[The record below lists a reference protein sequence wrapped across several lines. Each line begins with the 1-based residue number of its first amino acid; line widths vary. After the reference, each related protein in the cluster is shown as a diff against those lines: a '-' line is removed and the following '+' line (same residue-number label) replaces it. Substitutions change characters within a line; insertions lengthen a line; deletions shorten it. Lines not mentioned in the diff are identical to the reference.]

1 MKHPGPGLDSKT
13 ASTKPNNS
21 YKNFRIYTKCLNLQ
35 TRLLT
40 LPGFATHSEALF
52 DSSDPVACI
61 RKLLCSGLPLCYLFN
76 LLPSRIHPH
85 IELNITPSQ
94 DDDYTKR
101 LAIAQFA
108 LRANQAFQCDHFTI
122 SDVLSSTESTAGFE
136 KALNAVSVVLD
147 QLALTAKTIQGLAK
161 PLNSHNG
168 SEMRYESNESFQR
181 SFQRTVKNLLTSE
194 RDHVAKM
201 EILENFSSVLATA
214 GIVDPESVSLI
225 FPKKMFVFARKF
237 RIQLECIAQLPW
249 KEQNWGAPFISHA
262 MDITMNL
269 RIHCVNWILVKPA
282 LADFDME
289 SLQDVNSLLAAP
301 LERLSDYI
309 GFLKELILLSTL
321 TTRKHRYHDELLLG
335 VACIHQVMDIISKAK
350 KKTMSDQI
358 CEALKTRIMDWQD
371 LSINSLGQLI
381 LEDRLLTR
389 RNDLL
394 QIFDVFLFENEL
406 LLCDK
411 TLPPPPPNSSRIG
424 RRKVSSASI
433 PPSRNDTLYIKDHI
447 PIHNITSV
455 TRSEFRR
462 VQDNGPQLFFE
473 LALSMES
480 HVVALLHPDHDG
492 MQKWY
497 HELQGLQGKGE
508 WGDVQ
513 GPLSPAVLI
522 QRKRA
527 VTYDGALADIQ
538 NGFLPE
544 NSHLSNH
551 RSTFVKLHF
560 GDNSF
565 VLSIPLP
572 VEYEDLLERID
583 KKLRYSPGW
592 TMDGRI
598 ITHTNADGYVVSVG
612 PRTPLET
619 IFREGIMASLRVE

>member
-1 MKHPGPGLDSKT
+1 MAL
-13 ASTKPNNS
+13 TKANNP
-21 YKNFRIYTKCLNLQ
+21 YKNFVIYSKCSNLQ

-40 LPGFATHSEALF
+40 LPGFATHSEALL

-76 LLPSRIHPH
+76 LLPSRIYPR
-85 IELNITPSQ
+85 IELDISPSG

-108 LRANQAFQCDHFTI
+108 LRSNQAFQCDHFTI
-122 SDVLSSTESTAGFE
+122 SDILSSTELTGGFN
-136 KALNAVSVVLD
+136 KALDAVSVVLD
-147 QLALTAKTIQGLAK
+147 QLALTATTIQGLAK
-161 PLNSHNG
+161 PLNTHND
-168 SEMRYESNESFQR
+168 SEIRYENNESFQR
-181 SFQRTVKNLLTSE
+181 SFQRTVKNMLTSE
-194 RDHVAKM
+194 RGHVAKM
-201 EILENFSSVLATA
+201 EILESFSSVLAMA
-214 GIVDPESVSLI
+214 GIVDPESISLI

-237 RIQLECIAQLPW
+237 RIQLECIAQFPW
-249 KEQNWGAPFISHA
+249 KEQNWGVPFISHA

-282 LADFDME
+282 LVDFDME
-289 SLQDVNSLLAAP
+289 SLQSVNSLLAAP

-321 TTRKHRYHDELLLG
+321 TIRKHRYHDELLLG
-335 VACIHQVMDIISKAK
+335 VACIQQVIDTVAKAK

-371 LSINSLGQLI
+371 LTVNSLGQFI
-381 LEDRLLTR
+381 LEDRILTR

-433 PPSRNDTLYIKDHI
+433 PPSRNDALYIKDHI
-447 PIHNITSV
+447 PICVITSV

-473 LALSMES
+473 LALFIES
-480 HVVALLHPDHDG
+480 HVVSLLHPDHDG

-508 WGDVQ
+508 WGDIQ
-513 GPLSPAVLI
+513 GPSSPAILI
-522 QRKRA
+522 RRKRA
-527 VTYDGALADIQ
+527 VTHDGALADIQ

-560 GDNSF
+560 GGNSF

-572 VEYEDLLERID
+572 VEYGDLLERID

-598 ITHTNADGYVVSVG
+598 IIHTNADGYVVSVG
-612 PRTPLET
+612 PRTPLGT
-619 IFREGIMASLRVE
+619 IFREGVMASLRVE

>member
-1 MKHPGPGLDSKT
+1 MKHPGLDSKT
-13 ASTKPNNS
+13 ASAKPNNS
-21 YKNFRIYTKCLNLQ
+21 YKNFRIYSKCLNLQ

-61 RKLLCSGLPLCYLFN
+61 RKLLCSGLPLCHLFN
-76 LLPSRIHPH
+76 LLPSRIHPR

-108 LRANQAFQCDHFTI
+108 LCANQAFQCDHFTI
-122 SDVLSSTESTAGFE
+122 SDVLSSTESTGGFD

-147 QLALTAKTIQGLAK
+147 QFALTATTIQGLAK
-161 PLNSHNG
+161 PLNAHNG
-168 SEMRYESNESFQR
+168 SEIRYENNQ

-282 LADFDME
+282 LVDFDIE
-289 SLQDVNSLLAAP
+289 SLQDVYSLLAAP

-321 TTRKHRYHDELLLG
+321 TIRKHRYHDELLLG
-335 VACIHQVMDIISKAK
+335 VACIQQVMDIISKAK

-424 RRKVSSASI
+424 RRRVSSASI
-433 PPSRNDTLYIKDHI
+433 QSSRNDTLYIKDHI
-447 PIHNITSV
+447 PIHVITSV

-473 LALSMES
+473 LALFTES
-480 HVVALLHPDHDG
+480 HVVSLLHPDHDG

-508 WGDVQ
+508 SGDVQ
-513 GPLSPAVLI
+513 GSLSPAVLI

-544 NSHLSNH
+544 NSHPSNH

-583 KKLRYSPGW
+583 KKLRHSPGW

-598 ITHTNADGYVVSVG
+598 ITHTNAAGYVVSVG
-612 PRTPLET
+612 PRTPLGT
-619 IFREGIMASLRVE
+619 IFREGVMASLRVD